1 MAGRTHRGRRH
12 KTVKLTLG
20 LAALLLAGLLAGGAL
35 GAEPIASATSSS
47 SSTDATSASSSATE
61 TGDATTTTSETT
73 TWTAS
78 TLEGTPTLTTDKA
91 DYGPGEVVH
100 ISGTGFA
107 ASTTYAIPVKR
118 PDGSIV
124 TIDPKTHVATP
135 GWGTATT
142 DAYGNLSYDYQLNG
156 IYGLYEVRAYDHP
169 WSGDWSQTPVA
180 SVTFTDA
187 LDITAKQH
195 EGQLKVAGVLAGYTS
210 GNVTQYAEGDTI
222 NFRFTLTGSKAATGS
237 LEIRFT
243 GQDTNCLFFDNYFQ
257 LGTIQSVSG
266 ATPTVTVGSGPTAQN
281 FGTSNGEWV
290 VRLDVTFSAAGEAV
304 VNYQLKLSP
313 TAGDCSGSSQHSRIN
328 AGTNVQQT
336 GQQNVPV
343 PASQITQKPDITIT
357 KKIDRNGDGT
367 FESTASAGEFCFK
380 LDSGTCVATNSSGQV
395 VFLNVSDGVHTITE
409 QQLNFTQ
416 GTYTF
421 ASGSGTNCAF
431 VDSTATATV
440 ASGRPATSASCTFNN
455 KLSKGT
461 LIVKKAVV
469 NDDGGTAAASA
480 FTLHV
485 KKGGTDVAGSPAAGS
500 ASGTSYSL
508 DAGAYVVSE
517 DAPPAGYTQ
526 TGISGDCD
534 ASGNVTVVA
543 GQTKT
548 CTITNN
554 DVAPKLTVE
563 KKCPSGAAAT
573 TDTFQVLLDGT
584 ATGSPLGCGGTMQ
597 VSVKANTPFTITEA
611 AAGTTDLANYN
622 DTYSGCAS
630 TTGLAGGSTA
640 TCTITNTLKPAP

>member
-1 MAGRTHRGRRH
+1 M
-12 KTVKLTLG
+12 TVKLTLG
-20 LAALLLAGLLAGGAL
+20 LAALLLAGVLAGGAL
-35 GAEPIASATSSS
+35 GAEPILSAVSSSADSTGASSPVADPS
-47 SSTDATSASSSATE
+47 SSTEADAGTTGSDTTAWTS
-61 TGDATTTTSETT
+61 
-73 TWTAS
+73 S

-91 DYGPGEVVH
+91 DYSPGDVVH
-100 ISGTGFA
+100 ITGAGFA

-142 DAYGNLSYDYQLNG
+142 DVYGNLSYDYQLNG
-156 IYGLYEVRAYDHP
+156 ILGLYEVRAYDHP
-169 WSGDWSQTPVA
+169 WAGDWSQTPVA

-187 LDITAKQH
+187 FDITAKQH
-195 EGQLKVAGVLAGYTS
+195 EGQQKVAGVLAGYTS

-243 GQDTNCLFFDNYFQ
+243 GQDSDCLFFDNYFQ
-257 LGTIQSVSG
+257 LGTISNVSG
-266 ATPTVTVGSGPTAQN
+266 SSPTVTVASGPTAQS
-281 FGTSNGEWV
+281 FGTSNGAWV

-313 TAGDCSGSSQHSRIN
+313 TAGDCNGSSQGSRIN

-343 PASQITQKPDITIT
+343 PANQITQKPEITIT

-367 FESTASAGEFCFK
+367 FESNASAGEFCFS
-380 LDSGTCVATNSSGQV
+380 LDGGTCVATNSSGQV
-395 VFLNVSDGVHTITE
+395 VFLNVSDGGHTITE

-416 GTYTF
+416 GTYAF

-431 VDSTATATV
+431 LVGSTATATV
-440 ASGRPATSASCTFNN
+440 ASGRPATSATCIFNN

-469 NDDGGTAAASA
+469 NDDGGSAAASA

-485 KKGGTDVAGSPAAGS
+485 KKTGADVAGSPAAGS
-500 ASGTSYSL
+500 ASG
-508 DAGAYVVSE
+508 
-517 DAPPAGYTQ
+517 
-526 TGISGDCD
+526 
-534 ASGNVTVVA
+534 
-543 GQTKT
+543 
-548 CTITNN
+548 
-554 DVAPKLTVE
+554 
-563 KKCPSGAAAT
+563 
-573 TDTFQVLLDGT
+573 
-584 ATGSPLGCGGTMQ
+584 
-597 VSVKANTPFTITEA
+597 
-611 AAGTTDLANYN
+611 
-622 DTYSGCAS
+622 
-630 TTGLAGGSTA
+630 
-640 TCTITNTLKPAP
+640 